1 MELIDYFKYKS
12 LLAELEKVKG
22 TKKPLRDFI
31 NRIYELSNN
40 FSLTHKGEKTPES
53 ARYCFMLASR
63 ALSYNT
69 GNIIIK
75 DKLVKDLKT
84 LSITLL
90 TSGAVTPENVL
101 ETYEFWDKSL
111 YIDIRRL
118 NDVHI
123 LEPLIAKMNPDII
136 TIYAG
141 LLSEFFM
148 YVDTEVALSV
158 YLKRALYPDN
168 AISRILDKK
177 LEYFSKTVQAHVIKR
192 TQDDMR
198 EKALTMIER
207 HTQILKELDEHYS
220 TSSDAVK

>member
-1 MELIDYFKYKS
+1 MEYLDHFKYMG

-40 FSLTHKGEKTPES
+40 FSTTNNGEKTPES
-53 ARYCFMLASR
+53 SRYCFMLVSR
-63 ALSYNT
+63 ALSYNA

-101 ETYEFWDKSL
+101 ETYEFWDEKL
-111 YIDIRRL
+111 YIDIRYL
-118 NDVHI
+118 KDLSI
-123 LEPLIAKMNPDII
+123 LEPIIAKMNPDDI
-136 TIYAG
+136 TLYVG

-148 YVDTEVALSV
+148 YASTEKVVSL
-158 YLKRALYPDN
+158 YLKRVLSPDN
-168 AISRILDKK
+168 AISSILDEKHK
-177 LEYFSKTVQAHVIKR
+177 YLSKYEQASIR
-192 TQDDMR
+192 NQ
-198 EKALTMIER
+198 ALIMIER
-207 HTQILKELDEHYS
+207 HTQILKGLDEHYS